1 MTEEMLAGEMLG
13 NTAEAWLIAISI
25 AVGSVIGA
33 KVLYWV
39 FARVSRKLTQRTKTS
54 LDDIIVDMIEEPVA
68 AILSF
73 LGIRFAIGTLS
84 FPAGLDS
91 WIGHLFNVVIIL
103 TAAWLVSRL
112 FDALFAQYVVKWAEK
127 SETDLDDQLLPIV
140 RKLAK
145 AVIWSVAL
153 IIALDNAGYDVG
165 ALVAGLG
172 IGGLAFAMA
181 ARDTIANI
189 FGGFTIFT
197 DKPLTLNDRVRIAGF
212 DGTVR
217 EIGLRST
224 RIETLDGTVVTV
236 PNSKF
241 ADSPVENVSLEPS
254 RKVTVRLGLVYD
266 TSPEQMDK
274 AIDLL
279 RAIATGNENLEEK
292 VLVAFN
298 EFGDFSLNVLLI
310 YYIKKGADILETQ
323 SAINRAILSEFNAN
337 GLEFAFPTQT
347 LYTKNV

>member
-1 MTEEMLAGEMLG
+1 MPDEILTGQFLG
-13 NTAEAWLIAISI
+13 NTGEAWLIALSLAI
-25 AVGSVIGA
+25 GSVIGA
-33 KVLYWV
+33 KVVYWI
-39 FARVSRKLTQRTKTS
+39 FARLSRRLTRKTKTA
-54 LDDIIVDMIEEPVA
+54 LDDIILDMIEEPIAVM
-68 AILSF
+68 LSF
-73 LGIRFAIGTLS
+73 IGIRFALGTLS
-84 FPAGLDS
+84 FPEGLET
-91 WIGHLFNVVIIL
+91 WIGYVFNVVMIL
-103 TAAWLVSRL
+103 AAAWLISRL
-112 FDALFAQYVVKWAEK
+112 FDALFKQYVVAWAEN
-127 SETDLDDQLLPIV
+127 SDTDLDDQMLPIV
-140 RKLAK
+140 HKLAK
-145 AVIWSVAL
+145 VIIWSVAL

-181 ARDTIANI
+181 AKDTIANI

-197 DKPLTLNDRVRIAGF
+197 DKPLTLNDRVRIAGY
-212 DGTVR
+212 DGSVR

-254 RKVTVRLGLVYD
+254 RKVIVKLGLVYD
-266 TSPEQMDK
+266 TTPDEMDK

-279 RAIATGNENLEEK
+279 KGIAGDNPNLEEK
-292 VLVAFN
+292 VIVGFT

-323 SAINRAILSEFNAN
+323 SAINRAILAQFNEN

-347 LYTKNV
+347 LYTKEG